1 MDGSLLARVSLRT
14 ARALS
19 IFECT
24 TLLGLCEI
32 SCAERTMDFAMTD
45 GGNERIRN
53 PAAIV
58 INALAAEETGGL

>member
-1 MDGSLLARVSLRT
+1 
-14 ARALS
+14 
-19 IFECT
+19 
-24 TLLGLCEI
+24 
-32 SCAERTMDFAMTD
+32 MDFAMTD